1 MVLPQEQLFDVTD
14 LQSAFGDQESH
25 LVSKCGHLEVA
36 FAYDAPMRKM
46 TVRVL
51 QARDIPARDRGGA
64 THTQVHI
71 CHRSTFYSE
80 SSYTFQDLNYCQF
93 LEKTFSLRKNP

>member
-1 MVLPQEQLFDVTD
+1 VLPQEQLFDVTD

-51 QARDIPARDRGGA
+51 QARDIPAKDRGGA
-64 THTQVHI
+64 THTQVHKS
-71 CHRSTFYSE
+71 CCAKSVLFTF
-80 SSYTFQDLNYCQF
+80 TI
-93 LEKTFSLRKNP
+93 

>member
-1 MVLPQEQLFDVTD
+1 MLPQEQLFDVTD
-14 LQSAFGDQESH
+14 LQSAFGDQDGH
-25 LVSKCGHLEVA
+25 LISKCGHLEVA

-64 THTQVHI
+64 THTQVRGATHTQVRGAT
-71 CHRSTFYSE
+71 HT
-80 SSYTFQDLNYCQF
+80 QHL
-93 LEKTFSLRKNP
+93 

>member
-1 MVLPQEQLFDVTD
+1 VQCIVVLPQEQLFDVTD

-51 QARDIPARDRGGA
+51 QAREIPARDRGGA
-64 THTQVHI
+64 THTQVCALLQTNKLI
-71 CHRSTFYSE
+71 
-80 SSYTFQDLNYCQF
+80 L
-93 LEKTFSLRKNP
+93 FSQLSHAGNGHD

>member
-1 MVLPQEQLFDVTD
+1 VLPQEQLFDVTD

-64 THTQVHI
+64 THTQVHTSY
-71 CHRSTFYSE
+71 CAKSVLFSTTIE
-80 SSYTFQDLNYCQF
+80 WGRKTKEFQCMKI
-93 LEKTFSLRKNP
+93 ETK